1 MPSSSAPAAGWR
13 EGRGAGVG
21 QSGFGHFD
29 GGVGVFWTFKVDNLS
44 LGAFTS
50 CEGLGMEVV
59 IETREEGGNNFFV
72 HQLLG
77 RLKYPNI
84 KFSRPINQDSEKV
97 ARWFM
102 TVASGSFKRTNG
114 EIVAKTPEDDV
125 IARWSLMGVIPVRW
139 TGPGFS
145 AESAKVATETI
156 EIAHQGFLDP
166 AKGEP
171 KQGAASGSAGNGRG

>member
-1 MPSSSAPAAGWR
+1 M
-13 EGRGAGVG
+13 
-21 QSGFGHFD
+21 SGFGHFD
-29 GGVGVFWTFKVDNLS
+29 GGVGVFWTFKVDVLS

-72 HQLLG
+72 HQLTG

-102 TVASGSFKRTNG
+102 SVGSGSFKRTNG
-114 EIVAKTPEDDV
+114 EIVAKTPDDRV
-125 IARWSLMGVIPVRW
+125 LARWGLMGVIPVRW

-145 AESAKVATETI
+145 AESPKLATETI
-156 EIAHQGFLDP
+156 EVAHQGFLEP
-166 AKGEP
+166 AKGEL
-171 KQGAASGSAGNGRG
+171 K

>member
-1 MPSSSAPAAGWR
+1 MGSG
-13 EGRGAGVG
+13 EG
-21 QSGFGHFD
+21 FNHFD
-29 GGVGVFWTFKVDNLS
+29 GAVGVFWTFKVDVLS
-44 LGAFTS
+44 LGTFTS

-72 HQLLG
+72 HQLPG

-84 KFSRPINQDSEKV
+84 KFSRAINQDSEKV

-102 TVASGSFKRTNG
+102 SVAGGAFKRTNG
-114 EIVAKTPEDDV
+114 EVVAKTPNDKV
-125 IARWSLMGVIPVRW
+125 IARWGLLGVIPVRW

-145 AESAKVATETI
+145 AESPKVATETI

-166 AKGEP
+166 AKGEAQATTP
-171 KQGAASGSAGNGRG
+171 RPRQAVTR